1 MAAPRAS
8 SFLSAATA
16 SADAG
21 NCFASSSSSLF
32 SRVNC
37 LPGLVNI
44 GVQKAGT
51 GELQNWLAAHP
62 SVVIHGG
69 EVHFFDGMKSPSAC
83 RAKQRANLRFKYAKF
98 LWRGR
103 GGLKRDD
110 VKGKLVF
117 EKTPAYFD
125 LAPPKLVACAVPS
138 ARLLVMLREPAA
150 RARSAYSMCQREMG
164 AKWCRAPLEEA
175 LAPLLKTRDDGG
187 ALDHSSSS
195 SSNAS
200 IRLNR
205 RLLKR
210 KPHLRR
216 MLLMGHYAVFLRRW
230 IDAFPPARLRLLWL
244 EQFKRDPF
252 ACMRAVE
259 DYVGLPNHDYRA
271 IATRNAAGLYVVGK
285 SKSSSAAT
293 SGDAAAAAAAA
304 KKRHTNSSS
313 SHSSSALA
321 MLRQYYAP
329 WQRRLRALDAEHNLT
344 LFAEGVPKRLR

>member
-1 MAAPRAS
+1 
-8 SFLSAATA
+8 
-16 SADAG
+16 
-21 NCFASSSSSLF
+21 
-32 SRVNC
+32 
-37 LPGLVNI
+37 
-44 GVQKAGT
+44 
-51 GELQNWLAAHP
+51 
-62 SVVIHGG
+62 
-69 EVHFFDGMKSPSAC
+69 
-83 RAKQRANLRFKYAKF
+83 
-98 LWRGR
+98 
-103 GGLKRDD
+103 
-110 VKGKLVF
+110 
-117 EKTPAYFD
+117 
-125 LAPPKLVACAVPS
+125 
-138 ARLLVMLREPAA
+138 
-150 RARSAYSMCQREMG
+150 
-164 AKWCRAPLEEA
+164 
-175 LAPLLKTRDDGG
+175 
-187 ALDHSSSS
+187 
-195 SSNAS
+195 
-200 IRLNR
+200 
-205 RLLKR
+205 
-210 KPHLRR
+210 

-313 SHSSSALA
+313 SHSSSALT